1 MEYRRI
7 IPNSISGT
15 NLILG
20 VLSIFESVAGNFEWA
35 AIYIILAVAV
45 DACDGRAA
53 RALGVAGKFGVEMD
67 SLLRRLF
74 VRRCACRNDVL
85 LRHDRFRHL
94 GQLIAALFPVW
105 GALRL
110 ARFNINADVIHG
122 YFQGMPIPGGAL
134 CSGCVRAFRL
144 RRAAELCCR
153 TDLCYRLHFVQHLSV
168 IRIFKGKGNPLF

>member
-53 RALGVAGKFGVEMD
+53 RALGVAGSSASRWILFAT
-67 SLLRRLF
+67 F
-74 VRRCACRNDVL
+74 VRS
-85 LRHDRFRHL
+85 
-94 GQLIAALFPVW
+94 
-105 GALRL
+105 ALRL
-110 ARFNINADVIHG
+110 
-122 YFQGMPIPGGAL
+122 P
-134 CSGCVRAFRL
+134 
-144 RRAAELCCR
+144 
-153 TDLCYRLHFVQHLSV
+153 
-168 IRIFKGKGNPLF
+168 